1 MNNYVNILNE
11 MQRENNRTLIEP
23 PPHELLAKMARYI
36 VHKSG
41 KITIDDDKKN
51 KQNSNSFKSTNW
63 LNDVWMTDWTA
74 LSTISTHD
82 PIVGYPFANI
92 FSVSD
97 GPIKNSKGTPYFYL
111 TDMEISVQDLKVN
124 KLPLMKSWMWN

>member
-1 MNNYVNILNE
+1 
-11 MQRENNRTLIEP
+11 
-23 PPHELLAKMARYI
+23 
-36 VHKSG
+36 
-41 KITIDDDKKN
+41 
-51 KQNSNSFKSTNW
+51 
-63 LNDVWMTDWTA
+63 MTDWTA

-124 KLPLMKSWMWN
+124 KLPLMKS